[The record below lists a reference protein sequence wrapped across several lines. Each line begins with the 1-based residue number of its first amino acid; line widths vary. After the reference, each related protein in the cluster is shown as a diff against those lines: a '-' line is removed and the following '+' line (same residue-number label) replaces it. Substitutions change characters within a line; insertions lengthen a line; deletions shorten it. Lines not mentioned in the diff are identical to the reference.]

1 MKGKNKKMAKK
12 SAFLFNIKKHR
23 SQYFMILLGIIFLIL
38 FNYIPMIG
46 LQIAFR
52 DFKPGNTIWNA
63 KWVGLDNFWFFK
75 DSEFWRVVK
84 NTLILT
90 ISKFAVTFP
99 APIILALLI
108 NEVKSVWFK
117 RIVQS
122 ITYIPHFISWV
133 VVAYMLDS
141 FLSPYNGLINELIDK
156 LGGNSIFF
164 MGDTKWFVPL
174 VVTAS
179 VWKEI
184 GWGTIIYLAAISGIN
199 AEHYEA
205 AKLDGAGKWNQMRFI
220 TLPSIKTTIV
230 LLLILSIPNV
240 INVGVD
246 AIYPLMNNA
255 NLEVS
260 TVLDTYVLIN
270 GLEQGRYSFATAVGM
285 VSSVVSLILI
295 CVANKIANVINGEG
309 LW

>member
-1 MKGKNKKMAKK
+1 MAKK
-12 SAFLFNIKKHR
+12 HTFLFNIKTYR
-23 SQYFMILLGIIFLIL
+23 WQYFMIMTGIICLIL

-63 KWVGLDNFWFFK
+63 KWIGLDNFWFIK

-84 NTLILT
+84 NTLVLT
-90 ISKFAVTFP
+90 VTRFAVTFP

-108 NEVKSVWFK
+108 NEVKNVWFK

-141 FLSPYNGLINELIDK
+141 FLSPYNGVINDLIEGF
-156 LGGNSIFF
+156 GGSPVFF

-174 VVTAS
+174 VVLAS

-184 GWGTIIYLAAISGIN
+184 GWGTIIYLAAISGIS
-199 AEHYEA
+199 AELYEA
-205 AKLDGAGKWNQMRFI
+205 AKLDGAGKWNQMKFI
-220 TLPSIKTTIV
+220 TLPSIKPTIV

-240 INVGVD
+240 INVGID

-270 GLEQGRYSFATAVGM
+270 GLQQGRYSFATAVGM
-285 VSSVVSLILI
+285 VSSVISLILI
-295 CVANKIANVINGEG
+295 CVANKIANKINGEG

>member
-1 MKGKNKKMAKK
+1 MTKKR
-12 SAFLFNIKKHR
+12 AFLFNIKKYR
-23 SQYFMILLGIIFLIL
+23 IQYLMILLGIVFLII

-63 KWVGLDNFWFFK
+63 KWIGLGNFWFFK
-75 DSEFWRVVK
+75 DSEFWRIVK
-84 NTLILT
+84 NTLVLT
-90 ISKFAVTFP
+90 LSKFAVTFP

-108 NEVKSVWFK
+108 NEVRSVWFK

-141 FLSPYNGLINELIDK
+141 FLSPYNGVINHLIEK
-156 LGGNSIFF
+156 LGGTSVFF
-164 MGDTKWFVPL
+164 MGELKWFVPL

-199 AEHYEA
+199 SELYEA
-205 AKLDGAGKWNQMRFI
+205 AKLDGAGKWNQMRYI
-220 TLPSIKTTIV
+220 TLPSIKPTIV
-230 LLLILSIPNV
+230 LLLILSIPNL
-240 INVGVD
+240 INVGID

-255 NLEVS
+255 NMEVS
-260 TVLDTYVLIN
+260 NVLDTYVLIN
-270 GLEQGRYSFATAVGM
+270 GLQQGRYSFATAVGM
-285 VSSVVSLILI
+285 VSSVISLILI
-295 CVANKIANVINGEG
+295 CTANKIANVINGEG

>member
-1 MKGKNKKMAKK
+1 MKKKG
-12 SAFLFNIKKHR
+12 SFLYNICKYR
-23 SQYFMILLGIIFLIL
+23 YQYLMITVGIVCLIL

-52 DFKPGNTIWNA
+52 DFRPGNTIWNA
-63 KWVGLDNFWFFK
+63 KWVGLDNFWFFR
-75 DSEFWRVVK
+75 DTEFWRVVK

-90 ISKFAVTFP
+90 FSKFAVTFP

-108 NEVKSVWFK
+108 NEVKSVRLK
-117 RIVQS
+117 KIVQS

-141 FLSPYNGLINELIDK
+141 FLSPYGGLFNELITK
-156 LGGNSIFF
+156 AGGNIIFF
-164 MGDTKWFVPL
+164 MGSNSWFVPI
-174 VVTAS
+174 VVIAS

-199 AEHYEA
+199 TEMYEA
-205 AKLDGAGKWNQMRFI
+205 ARLDGAGRWQQTKYI
-220 TLPSIKTTIV
+220 TLPFLRPTIV
-230 LLLILSIPNV
+230 LLLILSIPNL
-240 INVGVD
+240 INAGVD

-260 TVLDTYVLIN
+260 TVLDIYVLIN
-270 GLEQGRYSFATAVGM
+270 GLQQGRYSLATSIGM
-285 VSSVVSLILI
+285 VSSVVSFLLIILANQI
-295 CVANKIANVINGEG
+295 ANKINGEG

>member
-1 MKGKNKKMAKK
+1 MDKNR
-12 SAFLFNIKKHR
+12 SFLCNIKRYKSR
-23 SQYFMILLGIIFLIL
+23 YIMIMIGITCLVL
-38 FNYIPMIG
+38 FNYIPMAG

-63 KWVGLDNFWFFK
+63 RWVGFDNFWFLK

-84 NTLILT
+84 NTLVLT
-90 ISKFAVTFP
+90 VWKFAVTFP

-108 NEVKSVWFK
+108 NEVNNLWFK
-117 RIVQS
+117 KIVQS

-141 FLSPYNGLINELIDK
+141 FLSPYNGIINGFITK
-156 LGGNSIFF
+156 AGGTPVFF
-164 MGDTKWFVPL
+164 MGKTNWFVPL
-174 VVTAS
+174 IVIAS
-179 VWKEI
+179 LWKEV
-184 GWGTIIYLAAISGIN
+184 GWGTIIYLAAIAGIN
-199 AEHYEA
+199 PEMYES
-205 AKLDGAGKWNQMRFI
+205 AKLDGAGKWSQVRYI
-220 TLPSIKTTIV
+220 TLPSIRPTIV
-230 LLLILSIPNV
+230 LLLILSIPNLL
-240 INVGVD
+240 NAGVD

-270 GLEQGRYSFATAVGM
+270 GLQRGQYSLATAVGM
-285 VSSVVSLILI
+285 ISSVISLLLILS
-295 CVANKIANVINGEG
+295 ANKMANKINGEG

>member
-1 MKGKNKKMAKK
+1 MNKNR
-12 SAFLFNIKKHR
+12 SFLCNIKRYR
-23 SQYFMILLGIIFLIL
+23 SRYIMIMIGITCLAL
-38 FNYIPMIG
+38 FNYIPMVG

-63 KWVGLDNFWFFK
+63 RWVGFDNFWFLK

-84 NTLILT
+84 NTLVLT
-90 ISKFAVTFP
+90 IWKFAVTFP

-108 NEVKSVWFK
+108 NEVNNLWFK
-117 RIVQS
+117 KIVQS

-141 FLSPYNGLINELIDK
+141 FLSPYNGIINGFITK
-156 LGGNSIFF
+156 AGGAPVFF
-164 MGDTKWFVPL
+164 MGETKWFVPL
-174 VVTAS
+174 IVIAS
-179 VWKEI
+179 LWKEV
-184 GWGTIIYLAAISGIN
+184 GWGTIIYLAAIAGIN
-199 AEHYEA
+199 QEMYES
-205 AKLDGAGKWNQMRFI
+205 AKLDGAGKWNQVRYI
-220 TLPSIKTTIV
+220 TLPSIRPTIV
-230 LLLILSIPNV
+230 LLLILSIPNLL
-240 INVGVD
+240 NAGVD

-270 GLEQGRYSFATAVGM
+270 GLQRGQYSLATAVGM
-285 VSSVVSLILI
+285 ISSVISLLLILS
-295 CVANKIANVINGEG
+295 ANKMANKINGEG

>member
-1 MKGKNKKMAKK
+1 M
-12 SAFLFNIKKHR
+12 NIKTDSFLYNIRKYKV
-23 SQYFMILLGIIFLIL
+23 QYIMILFGVLCLIV

-63 KWVGLDNFWFFK
+63 KWVGVENFWFLK

-84 NTLILT
+84 NTFILT
-90 ISKFAVTFP
+90 ISRFLVTFP

-108 NEVKSVWFK
+108 NEIRHMWFK

-141 FLSPYNGLINELIDK
+141 FLSPYSGVVNNLIVK
-156 LGGNSIFF
+156 TGNDPIFF
-164 MGDTKWFVPL
+164 MGDNQWFVPM
-174 VVTAS
+174 VVIAS
-179 VWKEI
+179 VWKEV
-184 GWGTIIYLAAISGIN
+184 GWGTIIYLAAIAGIN
-199 AEHYEA
+199 TEMYEA
-205 AKLDGAGKWNQMRFI
+205 AKLDGAGKWDQVRYI
-220 TLPSIKTTIV
+220 TLPSIRPTIV
-230 LLLILSIPNV
+230 LLLILSIPN
-240 INVGVD
+240 ILNAGID

-255 NLEVS
+255 NMEVS
-260 TVLDTYVLIN
+260 TVLDTYVLVN
-270 GLEQGRYSFATAVGM
+270 GLKQGKYSLATAIGM
-285 VSSVVSLILI
+285 VSSIVSLILI
-295 CVANKIANVINGEG
+295 VTVNKIANKINGEG